1 MSLQAALDAAI
12 HAARIAGSM
21 LRTEMNRPEGP
32 RREGPAKAPIDLEVE
47 RFLHEQLA
55 PVNPA
60 WGWESEEDPALQRI
74 EDTRWV
80 IDPNDGTM
88 HYLRGHRG
96 AAVSIALIR
105 DNQPVLSVIYAYCAP
120 DEHGDLFAWAED
132 CGPPTRNGRQLP
144 PMSDEPLMPGA
155 VVLVSPSADRC
166 PEANAREIHPARFV
180 TCASLAYRLARVAAG
195 DAMGASAY
203 SGPRRHDY
211 AAGLGLLRALGGTL
225 VDGNG
230 SSIQLDT
237 PGSDVCFAG
246 SWSAVAAL
254 ARGSER
260 DFSTTTD
267 PLSVPRLPRI
277 EDQGILDRALGCW
290 LAQLAGDSLGSLVE
304 FQSPASITRKYP
316 EGVRDL
322 ADGGTFNTIAGQPTD
337 DSEMA
342 LAMARSIIREGAYD
356 PEKVAHAYVDWYES
370 RPFDIG
376 NTVGAATRAGLAARK
391 RGESLIPAIRSASS
405 QGSQANGSLMRLAPL
420 AIYGVYRSPDVI
432 AHDARAD
439 AMLSHPHAAC
449 QDANVV
455 FACTI
460 AHAIRVGP
468 SREAIYEFAVQL
480 ANEIRAHD
488 VVRSA
493 LADAAH
499 GPPADFMHQMGWLR
513 LALQNAFHQLLH
525 SESLEEGLSDTVGR
539 GGDTDT
545 NACIAGALLGAAFGR
560 RAVPWRWQRAV
571 LSCRPMDGFNDVRRP
586 RPSWLWPADA
596 EVLAERLLQTGRS
609 AN

>member
-1 MSLQAALDAAI
+1 MSLQAALDAAT

-21 LRTEMNRPEGP
+21 LRTEMNRPGGP

-55 PVNPA
+55 RLDPT
-60 WGWESEEDPALQRI
+60 WGWESEEDPELQRI
-74 EDTRWV
+74 ESTRWV

-96 AAVSIALIR
+96 AAVSIALIQ
-105 DNQPVLSVIYAYCAP
+105 DDQPVLAVIYAYCAP
-120 DEHGDLFAWAED
+120 DEHGDLFAWAEG
-132 CGPPTRNGRQLP
+132 CGPPTRNGHPLS
-144 PMSDEPLMPGA
+144 PMDDQPLMAGA
-155 VVLVSPSADRC
+155 TVLVSPSADRC
-166 PEANAREIHPARFV
+166 PEANAREVHPARFV

-195 DAMGASAY
+195 DATGASAY

-230 SSIQLDT
+230 SSIQLAAD
-237 PGSDVCFAG
+237 GADECYAG
-246 SWSAVAAL
+246 TWSTVAAL
-254 ARGSER
+254 ARGTER
-260 DFSTTTD
+260 DFTTTTD
-267 PLSVPRLPRI
+267 PLSVPKLPRVD
-277 EDQGILDRALGCW
+277 DQGVIDRALGCW

-304 FQSPASITRKYP
+304 FQSPASIARKYP
-316 EGVRDL
+316 DGVRDL

-342 LAMARSIIREGAYD
+342 LAMARSIVREGRYD
-356 PEKVAHAYVDWYES
+356 ALVVANAYVDWYES

-376 NTVGAATRAGLAARK
+376 NTVGAATRAGLSARK
-391 RGESLIPAIRSASS
+391 KGEPMLPAIRAASS
-405 QGSQANGSLMRLAPL
+405 QGSQANGALMRLAPL
-420 AIYGVYRSPDVI
+420 AIFGAYRSPDEL
-432 AHDARAD
+432 AANARAD
-439 AMLSHPHAAC
+439 ALLSHPHAAC

-468 SREAIYEFAVQL
+468 SREAVYEFAVQL
-480 ANEIRAHD
+480 AQEIRAHD
-488 VVRSA
+488 VVRGA

-499 GPPADFMHQMGWLR
+499 GPPSDFMHQMGWLR
-513 LALQNAFHQLLH
+513 LAFQNAFHQLLH
-525 SESLEEGLSDTVGR
+525 ASSLEEGLSDTVGR

-545 NACIAGALLGAAFGR
+545 NACIAGALLGAALGR
-560 RAVPWRWQRAV
+560 GAVPWRWQRAV
-571 LSCRPMDGFNDVRRP
+571 LSCRPMDGLSDVRRP
-586 RPSWLWPADA
+586 RPAWLWPCDA
-596 EVLAERLLQTGRS
+596 EVLAERLLQAGR
-609 AN
+609 A